1 MQFITTS
8 LLILTLSVYCSAIS
22 VGFKSNY
29 KENSVLIIGEVTNTA
44 SSVQIANILHQLQVF
59 KNLYTKVQ
67 NEIMIPVTVGNRMKV
82 SRRLSNAEA
91 ACLYDVQCTQ
101 FIEFMRSKVSKAVG
115 SNGSIQKSFT
125 FYQKPS
131 LLIPSSGEVPDQ
143 IEIFLDEAIIVD
155 INEVF
160 SESMEVSYNSRS
172 MSPILEYDD
181 IYETGQ
187 SSDSGLLRKKK
198 RSKKCFENCCCTIN

>member
-8 LLILTLSVYCSAIS
+8 LLILTLSVYCSALS
-22 VGFKSNY
+22 VGFESNY
-29 KENSVLIIGEVTNTA
+29 KKNSVLMIGEVPNTA
-44 SSVQIANILHQLQVF
+44 SSVQIANILNQLLVF
-59 KNLYTKVQ
+59 KNLYTKIQ
-67 NEIMIPVTVGNRMKV
+67 NEMMITVTVGNRMKV
-82 SRRLSNAEA
+82 SRRSISAEA

-131 LLIPSSGEVPDQ
+131 LLIPSSEEIPDQ
-143 IEIFLDEAIIVD
+143 IEIVLNETILVD
-155 INEVF
+155 INEMF

-181 IYETGQ
+181 IYENGQ
-187 SSDSGLLRKKK
+187 SSDSGLIRKKK
-198 RSKKCFENCCCTIN
+198 RSKKCIENCCCTIN